1 MSKEKIYHS
10 ILEIK
15 RDFFLRAYKEKLDEE
30 RLKEPGAF
38 GSELAREFLEKMK
51 QELEKMNEEGQ

>member
-1 MSKEKIYHS
+1 MKKKVYHS
-10 ILEIK
+10 IFEIE
-15 RDFFLRAYKEKLDEE
+15 RDFFPNQYKEKRDKQ